1 MGTIGFWL
9 QLAGAAL
16 VILGLARTA
25 VSVHDSDAGIL
36 RLRRALA
43 RLLAVWGKPT
53 VAHLEARLTGSA
65 SVKATAQTRPTP
77 PPDDADLKAWVTY
90 LETYSERVA
99 TEARQELEAEST
111 RLREALNERHAE
123 VQAGLTSLQ
132 AELADE
138 VHKIRTDGLWM
149 ASLGAVLTFVG
160 MLLVGTG

>member
-1 MGTIGFWL
+1 MGKLMKSIKTDSNP
-9 QLAGAAL
+9 
-16 VILGLARTA
+16 TA
-25 VSVHDSDAGIL
+25 V
-36 RLRRALA
+36 
-43 RLLAVWGKPT
+43 
-53 VAHLEARLTGSA
+53 
-65 SVKATAQTRPTP
+65 
-77 PPDDADLKAWVTY
+77 
-90 LETYSERVA
+90 ETYSERVA